1 MNRRS
6 EHPQFGRESR
16 NFHVGKALIADKTLL
31 KSSYMQRTQDWLRQ
45 SKKDLQ
51 HAIKS
56 EQNEDYEWSCFSAQ
70 QAAEKSV
77 KALFQALRAE
87 AIGHSVSM
95 LLKKLPKKYTPN
107 KWLINRAK
115 ILDRHYISTR
125 YPNFHP
131 EGAPLD
137 YYTKQDALEAIKIA
151 ADIIQFCE
159 GKIRF
164 IQRES

>member
-1 MNRRS
+1 
-6 EHPQFGRESR
+6 
-16 NFHVGKALIADKTLL
+16 
-31 KSSYMQRTQDWLRQ
+31 MQRTQDWLRQ

-51 HAIKS
+51 HSIKS
-56 EQNEDYEWSCFSAQ
+56 ERDEDYEWSCFSAQ

-77 KALFQALRAE
+77 KALFHALRAE

-95 LLKKLPKKYTPN
+95 LLKRLPKKYASN
-107 KWLINRAK
+107 EGLVDRAK

-151 ADIIQFCE
+151 EGIIQFCE
-159 GKIRF
+159 SKIRS
-164 IQRES
+164 IQRKS

>member
-1 MNRRS
+1 MVVKIL
-6 EHPQFGRESR
+6 F
-16 NFHVGKALIADKTLL
+16 LL
-31 KSSYMQRTQDWLRQ
+31 SHMQRTQDWLRQ

-56 EQNEDYEWSCFSAQ
+56 ERGEDYEWSCFSAQ

-95 LLKKLPKKYTPN
+95 LLKRLPKNYAPN
-107 KWLINRAK
+107 EELVNRAK

-151 ADIIQFCE
+151 EDIIQFCE

-164 IQRES
+164 TERKS